1 MPEAS
6 RWTSAVVVIA
16 DLPRIGGRG
25 GREIPAAPRRSL
37 FRRRGGSSAQEMR
50 RDQFP
55 TCVDQRT
62 TVFPFRLPA
71 TTMKPPLPF
80 PLWLPLPPSMLGGL
94 PPLGRLPPQLE

>member
-6 RWTSAVVVIA
+6 RWTSAVVIA

-37 FRRRGGSSAQEMR
+37 FLRRRRSSAQEMR

-80 PLWLPLPPSMLGGL
+80 PLWLPLPLSMLVVL
-94 PPLGRLPPQLE
+94 PPLRRLPPQLE